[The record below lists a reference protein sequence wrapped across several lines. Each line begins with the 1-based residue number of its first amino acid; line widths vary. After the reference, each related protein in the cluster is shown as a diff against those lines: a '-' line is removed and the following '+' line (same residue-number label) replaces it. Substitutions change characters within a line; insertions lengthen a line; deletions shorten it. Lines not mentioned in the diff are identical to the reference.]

1 MNSSAKASSDAAGWL
16 LELAI
21 RLLPARR
28 GEWGR
33 AMQAELDHLDEAV
46 ARRRFAVGCLRV
58 AISRPPMIR
67 AILLVAVSLAVLSV
81 AMVWASGIADP
92 GVRTEA
98 IVLVTILALCSGL
111 GLGIGRLGPVGEGRS
126 AHWVRGVGYAAV
138 GILALS
144 FVGSNRFP
152 LGQPHADPG
161 GWWIAAL
168 AVTSYLVTAMVATA
182 STSPLRAAVLTRSSL
197 IGCSA
202 ASAWW
207 MAMLLIPAVR
217 VQHVGGVLCVLVA
230 MLVAGLC
237 AVRRPESAT
246 QGLLGA
252 LLSGTASCMLIFIAA
267 VGTYAIV
274 PGMVPDVAGQLGGGL
289 TAADRVMINRIEST
303 DPYVV
308 QLLLGALLGAVL
320 IVVLISVSVRADA
333 GGERELRTS
342 IS

>member
-1 MNSSAKASSDAAGWL
+1 MGK
-16 LELAI
+16 
-21 RLLPARR
+21 RY
-28 GEWGR
+28 
-33 AMQAELDHLDEAV
+33 
-46 ARRRFAVGCLRV
+46 
-58 AISRPPMIR
+58 
-67 AILLVAVSLAVLSV
+67 
-81 AMVWASGIADP
+81 ADP

-98 IVLVTILALCSGL
+98 IVLLTILALCSGL

-138 GILALS
+138 GLLALS

-207 MAMLLIPAVR
+207 IAMLLIPAVR
-217 VQHVGGVLCVLVA
+217 VQHVWGVLCVLVA
-230 MLVAGLC
+230 MLVAGLW

-289 TAADRVMINRIEST
+289 TAADRVMINRIGPVWHRG
-303 DPYVV
+303 D
-308 QLLLGALLGAVL
+308 GDA
-320 IVVLISVSVRADA
+320 RAGPCA
-333 GGERELRTS
+333 GGRARPALGRGRHGRVTPLVDRGGRRRERSGWWGGRCQRG
-342 IS
+342 